1 MQQRGQWSSN
11 IGFVMAAA
19 GSAIGLGNLW
29 KFPYITYSNEGG
41 AFVLVYLVCIL
52 ICGLPI
58 MMAEIL
64 IGRRAQMS
72 PVGAMRSLVG
82 PRWAWVG
89 ALGVLTGFVL
99 LGFYNVVAGWS
110 LRTFVSCLGWSTGG
124 FDATLDLGADFGA
137 MVSNGPLQIG
147 LSFLFMATTVWVVA
161 SGVKEGIERAARV
174 LLPML
179 LAILLLL
186 LFNSFR
192 LQGFAEAMRFIFVPD
207 FGRIDG
213 NGFLEA
219 LGHSFFTLSL
229 GMGTMITYGSYM
241 SKEDS
246 VVKASGLVVL
256 LDTLIALLA
265 TIIMF
270 SVIFSQPGLRE
281 QIGKSTAGMLF
292 ITLPSVFYTSVPM
305 GALLAPLFYVL
316 VAFAALTS
324 TVSLLEVVVSY
335 LIDEKGMSRA
345 RASIASGSGIF
356 ALSILCGLSL
366 GAIGGLSDF
375 EMFSPKQGL
384 FNTLDHLVAN
394 WLLPIGGL
402 LVTLA
407 AGWFVNQEIAKGELA
422 LGAPSF
428 FRFGLWQFFIRYVS
442 PLAVVAILVAVIF
455 FHADFS

>member
-1 MQQRGQWSSN
+1 
-11 IGFVMAAA
+11 
-19 GSAIGLGNLW
+19 
-29 KFPYITYSNEGG
+29 
-41 AFVLVYLVCIL
+41 
-52 ICGLPI
+52 
-58 MMAEIL
+58 
-64 IGRRAQMS
+64 
-72 PVGAMRSLVG
+72 
-82 PRWAWVG
+82 
-89 ALGVLTGFVL
+89 
-99 LGFYNVVAGWS
+99 YNVVAGWS

>member
-1 MQQRGQWSSN
+1 
-11 IGFVMAAA
+11 
-19 GSAIGLGNLW
+19 
-29 KFPYITYSNEGG
+29 
-41 AFVLVYLVCIL
+41 
-52 ICGLPI
+52 
-58 MMAEIL
+58 
-64 IGRRAQMS
+64 
-72 PVGAMRSLVG
+72 
-82 PRWAWVG
+82 
-89 ALGVLTGFVL
+89 
-99 LGFYNVVAGWS
+99 
-110 LRTFVSCLGWSTGG
+110 
-124 FDATLDLGADFGA
+124 
-137 MVSNGPLQIG
+137 
-147 LSFLFMATTVWVVA
+147 
-161 SGVKEGIERAARV
+161 
-174 LLPML
+174 
-179 LAILLLL
+179 
-186 LFNSFR
+186 
-192 LQGFAEAMRFIFVPD
+192 
-207 FGRIDG
+207 
-213 NGFLEA
+213 
-219 LGHSFFTLSL
+219 
-229 GMGTMITYGSYM
+229 
-241 SKEDS
+241 
-246 VVKASGLVVL
+246 
-256 LDTLIALLA
+256 
-265 TIIMF
+265 
-270 SVIFSQPGLRE
+270 
-281 QIGKSTAGMLF
+281 
-292 ITLPSVFYTSVPM
+292 
-305 GALLAPLFYVL
+305 